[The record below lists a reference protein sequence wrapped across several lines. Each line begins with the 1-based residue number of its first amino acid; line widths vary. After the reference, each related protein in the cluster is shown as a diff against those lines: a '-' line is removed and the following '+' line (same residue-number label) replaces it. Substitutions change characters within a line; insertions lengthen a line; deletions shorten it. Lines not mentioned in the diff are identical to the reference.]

1 MCEQDTALR
10 TGSMPSRC
18 RGTVDWVL
26 MKRSILT
33 ERRNVLCFFFF
44 FFFCNFGDVSPKAG
58 LALPSTATLQRLH
71 RGVQN
76 PFKSIAIKVPM
87 VLLFSFLLLFL

>member
-1 MCEQDTALR
+1 MREQDTALR
-10 TGSMPSRC
+10 TGSVSSRC
-18 RGTVDWVL
+18 RGTVDLVL

-33 ERRNVLCFFFF
+33 ERRNVLRFFSS
-44 FFFCNFGDVSPKAG
+44 FFCNFGDMSPKAG
-58 LALPSTATLQRLH
+58 LALPSTATLQQLH